1 MFGLFRN
8 RAQDALTARLFAGL
22 SAAARH
28 PALFLDHAV
37 PDTVEGRYDMMVL
50 HLFLLVQ
57 RLQGGSP
64 KARQVG
70 QAVCDRFFTEMDR
83 AMREMGVG
91 DLTVPKK
98 MTKIAE
104 LYAGCAK
111 VYAEA
116 LAAGDRAALA
126 AALQRNVYEGN
137 TAMAAQADALAGY
150 AQAAAAALAAAP
162 EAALIEGRLPY
173 PEPAGFTGRAA

>member
-1 MFGLFRN
+1 MRLYTAL
-8 RAQDALTARLFAGL
+8 AQ
-22 SAAARH
+22 AARH
-28 PALFLDHAV
+28 PALFTDHAV

-57 RLQGGSP
+57 RLQAGSAE
-64 KARQVG
+64 AREIG

-104 LYAGCAK
+104 LYAGCSQAYAGALAK
-111 VYAEA
+111 ADDEA
-116 LAAGDRAALA
+116 LIASL
-126 AALQRNVYEGN
+126 LRNVYEGQ
-137 TAMAAQADALAGY
+137 APMAAH
-150 AQAAAAALAAAP
+150 AAALAAYVRAAVARLASAP
-162 EAALIEGRLPY
+162 EAALVAAALPY
-173 PEPAGFTGRAA
+173 PDPATFAARAA

>member
-8 RAQDALTARLFAGL
+8 RAQDALTARLYAGL
-22 SAAARH
+22 NEAARR
-28 PALFLDHAV
+28 PALYLDHGV

-50 HLFLLVQ
+50 HLFVLVQ
-57 RLQGGSP
+57 RLRAGSP
-64 KARQVG
+64 RAQDVA

-91 DLTVPKK
+91 DLAVPKK

-111 VYAEA
+111 AYAAA
-116 LAAGDRAALA
+116 LEGQDGAALA
-126 AALQRNVYEGN
+126 AALLRNVYEGKAGM
-137 TAMAAQADALAGY
+137 TAQAQTLAAY
-150 AQAAAAALAAAP
+150 VRAAVAALAAAP
-162 EAALIEGRLPY
+162 EAGLIEGRLPF
-173 PEPAGFTGRAA
+173 PEPATFVGTVA